1 MWQHR
6 LQIRPGMRTVDGQTL
21 RVIDQGRLNTD
32 AGPDFFNAKIEI
44 DGETWVGNI
53 EIHVRASDWFRHHHD
68 EDEAYDSVV
77 LHVVGV
83 NDTRIRRQS
92 GELIPQIELPCN
104 ANFNV
109 HYAALT
115 DHSARSLP
123 CRHAIETMPP
133 IYLTDWISTLGY
145 ERLYRKVDHVEQLLE
160 RLGYDWEETA
170 YVMLARSLGF
180 GTNSDPFER
189 LALSVPMRVVR
200 KHADNLASIEGLLFG
215 QAGFLEDES
224 VDDSYYVHLRKE
236 YQFLCKKFGLKRPES
251 LGWKMSR
258 MRPQN
263 FPHRRIA
270 LLANLLHTTTSLM
283 SRIIEVR
290 NIEDA
295 YSLFNRQLTGYWMAH
310 YTFGG
315 LPVKAPT
322 TLSKSSAA
330 LLVINVVAPLLYSYS
345 ISRGDSSASETVPS
359 LMQSIPAER
368 NHITDLFTE
377 AGIKC
382 DDAFT
387 SQALIQLRREYCET
401 RKCLYCRIGHRMLS
415 AKANKEG

>member
-1 MWQHR
+1 
-6 LQIRPGMRTVDGQTL
+6 
-21 RVIDQGRLNTD
+21 
-32 AGPDFFNAKIEI
+32 
-44 DGETWVGNI
+44 
-53 EIHVRASDWFRHHHD
+53 
-68 EDEAYDSVV
+68 
-77 LHVVGV
+77 
-83 NDTRIRRQS
+83 
-92 GELIPQIELPCN
+92 
-104 ANFNV
+104 
-109 HYAALT
+109 
-115 DHSARSLP
+115 
-123 CRHAIETMPP
+123 
-133 IYLTDWISTLGY
+133 
-145 ERLYRKVDHVEQLLE
+145 
-160 RLGYDWEETA
+160 
-170 YVMLARSLGF
+170 
-180 GTNSDPFER
+180 
-189 LALSVPMRVVR
+189 
-200 KHADNLASIEGLLFG
+200 
-215 QAGFLEDES
+215 
-224 VDDSYYVHLRKE
+224 
-236 YQFLCKKFGLKRPES
+236 
-251 LGWKMSR
+251 